1 MMKLENKTDP
11 LVPECTEVFIIQITH
26 VSIAY
31 NNVARIRLI
40 QRTQDIKQGTL
51 SGTGS
56 AQDGDYFTLLY
67 LKVYPFKYL

>member
-1 MMKLENKTDP
+1 MKLENKSD
-11 LVPECTEVFIIQITH
+11 LLIPECTEVLIIQIAYI
-26 VSIAY
+26 SIAY

-51 SGTGS
+51 SGTRS
-56 AQDGDYFTLLY
+56 AQDSDYFTLLY